1 MYNMCLKESFHL
13 AYYSYISSLPE
24 LQHKKIIENKYKYME
39 AGEIPVRSRH
49 CKGIYCLSQI
59 HILHIA
65 LREMELY
72 DSRGFLRLFLFS
84 KNERSIYEKN
94 KKQ

>member
-1 MYNMCLKESFHL
+1 
-13 AYYSYISSLPE
+13 
-24 LQHKKIIENKYKYME
+24 ME

-49 CKGIYCLSQI
+49 CKGIYYLSQI
-59 HILHIA
+59 HILRIA

-72 DSRGFLRLFLFS
+72 DSRGISSAFFLFS

>member
-1 MYNMCLKESFHL
+1 
-13 AYYSYISSLPE
+13 
-24 LQHKKIIENKYKYME
+24 ME
-39 AGEIPVRSRH
+39 AGEIPARSRH
-49 CKGIYCLSQI
+49 CKGIYYLSQI

-65 LREMELY
+65 LREMGLY
-72 DSRGFLRLFLFS
+72 DSRGISSAFLFS